1 MVSTAE
7 STAGELDNNIVTATP
22 VNRKEVDDVA
32 IQETVEEVAKAA
44 SHRQDVIRVAH
55 IMSHEIGHGEPVNI
69 LFVVLS
75 LCHFLSIS
83 DQICYSDFLCSSRG
97 LRPQGRKERLFHFGV
112 CWNGTDGG
120 HCSRCCCGKTSICTI
135 STKSR

>member
-1 MVSTAE
+1 MGSTAE
-7 STAGELDNNIVTATP
+7 STDGELDNNIVTATP

-69 LFVVLS
+69 LFVALS
-75 LCHFLSIS
+75 LSFSFYFWSNLILRLS
-83 DQICYSDFLCSSRG
+83 
-97 LRPQGRKERLFHFGV
+97 LFVARSTAARTVGV
-112 CWNGTDGG
+112 C
-120 HCSRCCCGKTSICTI
+120 I
-135 STKSR
+135 SLWRLLEWRWWRPL